1 MTTKPVKPIKR
12 PAEHPSYD
20 LEFKTFKLTDRVRG
34 GAIVNSEFSITEQV
48 LQCLSIPDFE
58 RNEDGSVIM
67 DANGR
72 AKPLRL
78 TLHKQKSLWRIKGAV
93 NVVLDPTDVE
103 NKAIEEENRESIEEY
118 NKKVQDQK
126 DAGIKFDAKEEIDK
140 IPMPVHKPRI
150 EYGEIKLSLRSDDAL
165 YLAQKMLGYLND
177 FTSYVPG
184 ITETAEYFEG
194 VKEDCQKIVDNV
206 K

>member
-1 MTTKPVKPIKR
+1 MTMKPVKPIKR
-12 PAEHPSYD
+12 PAEYPSYD

-58 RNEDGSVIM
+58 RNEDGSAVM

-93 NVVLDPTDVE
+93 NVVLDPVDVE
-103 NKAIEEENRESIEEY
+103 NKAIEEENRKSVEEY

-126 DAGIKFDAKEEIDK
+126 DAGVKKEEIDK
-140 IPMPVHKPRI
+140 IPMPGQKPRI
-150 EYGEIKLSLRSDDAL
+150 GYGEIKIQLRSDDAL
-165 YLAQKMLGYLND
+165 YLAEKMLGYLND

-184 ITETAEYFEG
+184 ITGTAEYFEG
-194 VKEDCQKIVDNV
+194 VKEDCGDKDLKV
-206 K
+206 